1 MDIFFIFILLAVVLF
16 VLSYIHKRR
25 FGLLGLALA
34 AGSLLSGIWGY
45 NAGLIA
51 GGLGA
56 PSGAVTTAIVLSV
69 IVLLPAVILLFHGP
83 TYHNL
88 FGRVIG
94 AGLFTILALAFL
106 IEPLSHALMPQ
117 GAGADAYNWLVDNR
131 NYVIGFG
138 LIAAVADLFL
148 TKPAHLSD
156 KRHKH

>member
-69 IVLLPAVILLFHGP
+69 ILLLPAVILLFHGP

-88 FGRVIG
+88 IGRVIG

-117 GAGADAYNWLVDNR
+117 GTGVDAYNWLVDNR